1 MKRFKIFA
9 PLVLGLSLIA
19 LAGCGKKEEGAAAGN
34 GVPKVINVAVSPA
47 SPPNLF
53 EENGQTKGLDYDLF
67 EGYCK
72 ARGCTLNVTAYD
84 WQGMLGAVVS
94 KKADVAFSG
103 ISITEPRQKVMDFSK
118 PYMDNTWNL
127 VSLKN
132 RNIKINDLAE
142 LKKYTI
148 GFPRGMAYMDFI
160 KTDLEPKGVYKTD
173 QVKLYPSYNE
183 VLTDLQNGQVD
194 LAFLDGTVASVY
206 AKKLPIQ
213 DSYVFTGFDRFGFAF
228 PKGSALR
235 ADFDKY
241 LDELGPEK
249 KQAIIDKWMK

>member
-1 MKRFKIFA
+1 MKRVKLLAAFA
-9 PLVLGLSLIA
+9 IGLSLISLGA
-19 LAGCGKKEEGAAAGN
+19 CQKDAGS
-34 GVPKVINVAVSPA
+34 KVIEVAVTPA

-53 EENGQTKGLDYDLF
+53 EENGKTQGLDYDLF
-67 EGYCK
+67 DGYCK
-72 ARGCTLNVTAYD
+72 ARGCTMHITAYD

-118 PYMDNTWNL
+118 PYMDNSWNL

-132 RNIKINDLAE
+132 RNIKLANLDT

-160 KTDLEPKGVYKTD
+160 KTELEPKGVYKTD

-183 VLTDLQNGQVD
+183 ALTDLQNGQVD
-194 LAFLDGTVASVY
+194 LVFLDGTVASVY
-206 AKKLPIQ
+206 RKKLPIQ
-213 DSYVFTGFDRFGFAF
+213 DSYVFNGIDKLGFAF
-228 PKGSALR
+228 PKGSKLR
-235 ADFDKY
+235 VDFDKY
-241 LDELGPEK
+241 LDELGPQK
-249 KQAIIDKWMK
+249 RQAIIDKWMN

>member
-1 MKRFKIFA
+1 MIKRRTLLASVGF
-9 PLVLGLSLIA
+9 GLAFIA
-19 LAGCGKKEEGAAAGN
+19 LGGCGKQEQAAGA
-34 GVPKVINVAVSPA
+34 PKVINVAVSPA

-103 ISITEPRQKVMDFSK
+103 ISITEPRKKVMDFSK

-127 VSLKN
+127 VSLKS
-132 RNIKINDLAE
+132 RNIKLDNLDT
-142 LKKYTI
+142 LKKYSI

-160 KTDLEPKGVYKTD
+160 KTDLEPKGIYKTD

>member
-1 MKRFKIFA
+1 MKRLNLLA
-9 PLVLGLSLIA
+9 SLVLGLSLIA
-19 LAGCGKKEEGAAAGN
+19 VGGCGKEPGS
-34 GVPKVINVAVSPA
+34 KVINVAVSPA

-67 EGYCK
+67 DGYCK
-72 ARGCTLNVTAYD
+72 ARGCTMKITAYD
-84 WQGMLGAVVS
+84 WQGMLGAIVS

-103 ISITEPRQKVMDFSK
+103 ISITEPRMKVMDFSK
-118 PYMDNTWNL
+118 PYMENSWNL
-127 VSLKN
+127 VSMKD
-132 RNIKINDLAE
+132 RNIKLTDLDS
-142 LKKYTI
+142 LKNYTI

-160 KTDLEPKGVYKTD
+160 KTELEPKGIYKTG

-213 DSYVFTGFDRFGFAF
+213 DSYVFTGIDRFGMAF
-228 PKGSALR
+228 PKGSKLR
-235 ADFDKY
+235 VDFDKY

-249 KQAIIDKWMK
+249 RQAIIDKWMN

>member
-1 MKRFKIFA
+1 MRRRDLLTFA
-9 PLVLGLSLIA
+9 FALSFVA
-19 LAGCGKKEEGAAAGN
+19 VAGCGKESGGGGA
-34 GVPKVINVAVSPA
+34 VPKVINVAVTPA

-53 EENGQTKGLDYDLF
+53 EENGKTQGLDYDLF
-67 EGYCK
+67 DGYCK
-72 ARGCTLNVTAYD
+72 ARGCTMNITAYD

-118 PYMDNTWNL
+118 PYMDNSWNL
-127 VSLKN
+127 VSMKSRNLK
-132 RNIKINDLAE
+132 LANLDT
-142 LKKYTI
+142 LKTYTI

-160 KTDLEPKGVYKTD
+160 KTELEPKGIYSTD
-173 QVKLYPSYNE
+173 KVKLYPSYNE
-183 VLTDLQNGQVD
+183 ALTDLQNGQVD
-194 LAFLDGTVASVY
+194 LVFLDGTVASVY
-206 AKKLPIQ
+206 RKKLPVQ
-213 DSYVFTGFDRFGFAF
+213 DSYVFEGIDKLGFAF

-249 KQAIIDKWMK
+249 RQAIIDKWMK

>member
-1 MKRFKIFA
+1 MIKRRRLLASIA
-9 PLVLGLSLIA
+9 IGLAFIA
-19 LAGCGKKEEGAAAGN
+19 VGGCGKTEKGAA
-34 GVPKVINVAVSPA
+34 KMINAAVSPA

-53 EENGQTKGLDYDLF
+53 EEDGKTKGLDYDLF

-72 ARGCTLNVTAYD
+72 ARGCALNITAYD

-103 ISITEPRQKVMDFSK
+103 ISITAPREKVMDFSK

-132 RNIKINDLAE
+132 RNIKLENLDT
-142 LKKYTI
+142 LKNYSI

-183 VLTDLQNGQVD
+183 VLADLQNGQVD
-194 LAFLDGTVASVY
+194 FAFLDGTVASVY

-241 LDELGPEK
+241 LEELGPEK

>member
-1 MKRFKIFA
+1 MRRRTLLTSF
-9 PLVLGLSLIA
+9 A
-19 LAGCGKKEEGAAAGN
+19 LALSVVAVGGCGKQEAAGA
-34 GVPKVINVAVSPA
+34 PKVVNVAVTPA

-67 EGYCK
+67 DGYCK
-72 ARGCTLNVTAYD
+72 ARGCTMAITAYD

-118 PYMDNTWNL
+118 PYMDNSWNL
-127 VSLKN
+127 VSMKS
-132 RNIKINDLAE
+132 RNIKLANLDT
-142 LKKYTI
+142 LKNYSI
-148 GFPRGMAYMDFI
+148 GFPRGMAYMEFI
-160 KTDLEPKGVYKTD
+160 KTDLEPKGIYQTD
-173 QVKLYPSYNE
+173 KVKLYPSYNE
-183 VLTDLQNGQVD
+183 ALTDLQNGQVD
-194 LAFLDGTVASVY
+194 LVFLDGTVASVY
-206 AKKLPIQ
+206 RKKLPIQ
-213 DSYVFTGFDRFGFAF
+213 DSYVFEGIDKLGFAF

-249 KQAIIDKWMK
+249 RQAIIDKWMK

>member
-1 MKRFKIFA
+1 MNRRSLLASFA
-9 PLVLGLSLIA
+9 GA
-19 LAGCGKKEEGAAAGN
+19 LAILSISGCGKPETS
-34 GVPKVINVAVSPA
+34 KVINAAVSPA

-67 EGYCK
+67 DGYCK

-103 ISITEPRQKVMDFSK
+103 ISITEPRKKVMDFSK

-127 VSLKN
+127 VSLKS
-132 RNIKINDLAE
+132 RNIKLANLDT
-142 LKKYTI
+142 LKDYKI

-160 KTDLEPKGVYKTD
+160 KTDLEPKGIYKTA

-183 VLTDLQNGQVD
+183 VLTDLQNGQID
-194 LAFLDGTVASVY
+194 MAFLDGTVASVY
-206 AKKLPIQ
+206 AKKLPIH

-228 PKGSALR
+228 PKGSKLR

>member
-1 MKRFKIFA
+1 MAI
-9 PLVLGLSLIA
+9 
-19 LAGCGKKEEGAAAGN
+19 
-34 GVPKVINVAVSPA
+34 
-47 SPPNLF
+47 
-53 EENGQTKGLDYDLF
+53 
-67 EGYCK
+67 
-72 ARGCTLNVTAYD
+72 TAYD

-118 PYMDNTWNL
+118 PYMDNSWNL
-127 VSLKN
+127 VSMKS
-132 RNIKINDLAE
+132 RNIKLANLDT
-142 LKKYTI
+142 LKNYTI

-160 KTDLEPKGVYKTD
+160 KTELEPKGTYKTD

-183 VLTDLQNGQVD
+183 ALTDLQNGQVD
-194 LAFLDGTVASVY
+194 LVFLDGTVASVY
-206 AKKLPIQ
+206 RKKLPIQ
-213 DSYVFTGFDRFGFAF
+213 DSYVFEGIDRLGFAF

-249 KQAIIDKWMK
+249 RQAIIDKWMK